1 MNLQIIL
8 FYAKI
13 KNMIFTLERRR
24 FMQKVKKLL
33 VKYKEIILYII
44 FGVLTT
50 AVSFLSYGILTKLI
64 HFQSEIAGIAVS
76 NVISW
81 VCAVLFAFVTNKIWV
96 FESLTGSAKTVLS
109 ELWKFI
115 AARILTGVLEWFGVP
130 FLVYIGLNQTVF
142 GIKGMLSK
150 LTVSVAVVILNY
162 VFSKIFVFRKKKT
175 E

>member
-1 MNLQIIL
+1 
-8 FYAKI
+8 
-13 KNMIFTLERRR
+13 
-24 FMQKVKKLL
+24 MQKVKKLL

-50 AVSFLSYGILTKLI
+50 VVSFVSYGILTKLI
-64 HFQSEIAGIAVS
+64 HLQNEIAGIAAS

-96 FESLTGSAKTVLS
+96 FESRTGELKAVLS
-109 ELWKFI
+109 ELWKFV
-115 AARILTGVLEWFGVP
+115 AARLLTGAMEWFGVP
-130 FLVYIGLNQTVF
+130 FLVYIGLNQTIF
-142 GIKGMLSK
+142 GVKGMLSK

>member
-1 MNLQIIL
+1 
-8 FYAKI
+8 
-13 KNMIFTLERRR
+13 
-24 FMQKVKKLL
+24 MQKVKKLL
-33 VKYKEIILYII
+33 AKYREIILYII

-50 AVSFLSYGILTKLI
+50 AVSFVSYGILTKLI
-64 HFQSEIAGIAVS
+64 QMQSEIAGIAVS

-81 VCAVLFAFVTNKIWV
+81 ICAVLFAFVTNKIWV
-96 FESLTGSAKTVLS
+96 FESRTGELKAVLS
-109 ELWKFI
+109 ELWKFV
-115 AARILTGVLEWFGVP
+115 AARLLTGALEWFGVP

-162 VFSKIFVFRKKKT
+162 VFSKIFVFGKKKS